1 MRAVLRLTT
10 LALVALSLVPSVV
23 AAQEEGAPPE
33 TEAEAAVSAEPE
45 ASSELAEPA
54 TEEAAPIEARPLA
67 ERRPGDPPAD
77 ELADV
82 SSGAPVGP
90 GRGPR
95 VPIDQPVRGAD
106 ASDPQ
111 LPAMWQLHI
120 GMGGAVSSS
129 LDGALV
135 AHLYASSALVFAVD
149 VTVGARLL
157 PWLELA
163 GRVGARGRGWGHA
176 YEQAALAGGVD
187 ALGLVVMRGYV
198 GRVVDLGVAAGVG
211 IGVGGLSLHSS
222 TVGSAVPRLHGA
234 LFVGFRVAPGVR
246 LLGRFSWDWFSLYDI
261 DRLGSDLEL
270 GGPMGSLGVEVRS

>member
-23 AAQEEGAPPE
+23 VAQGEGAPPE
-33 TEAEAAVSAEPE
+33 TEAAASEGLEAAA
-45 ASSELAEPA
+45 ELAEPA
-54 TEEAAPIEARPLA
+54 AGETAPIPARPLA
-67 ERRPGDPPAD
+67 ERRAGDPPAD

-82 SSGAPVGP
+82 SSGAPIGP
-90 GRGPR
+90 GRGR
-95 VPIDQPVRGAD
+95 HVPIDEPARGSD

-149 VTVGARLL
+149 VTVGARVL

-222 TVGSAVPRLHGA
+222 TVGSAAPRLHGA